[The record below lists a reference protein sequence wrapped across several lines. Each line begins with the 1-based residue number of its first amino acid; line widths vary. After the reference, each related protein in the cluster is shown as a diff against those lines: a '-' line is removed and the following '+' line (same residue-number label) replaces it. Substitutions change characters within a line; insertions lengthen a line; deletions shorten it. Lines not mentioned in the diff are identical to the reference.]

1 MLYFVWLYH
10 HRLVALFI
18 RLNTTKQYF
27 GRYTYYVFFRIFN
40 YLPEQQSYTM
50 LYVPSHTRSTP
61 YFVGIFAAY
70 VYRYLKLDKPK
81 FRFPCSKT
89 LLSILIAIYPLFLMT
104 IQVFYV
110 REYNLWLSVI
120 YTFVYRMTFAAIVS
134 VFIIICAINGL
145 FKGKA

>member
-1 MLYFVWLYH
+1 MVRRVLCFY
-10 HRLVALFI
+10 
-18 RLNTTKQYF
+18 
-27 GRYTYYVFFRIFN
+27 RIFN

-81 FRFPCSKT
+81 FRFPYSKT
-89 LLSILIAIYPLFLMT
+89 LLSILVAIYPLFLMT

-120 YTFVYRMTFAAIVS
+120 YTFVYRMIFATIVS
-134 VFIIICAINGL
+134 VFIIICAINGI
-145 FKGKA
+145 FKGNTAGFDKYDNYIIDFRIN